1 MDAQTDSDSTKERL
15 SLKDAAE
22 EYIQYLESVR
32 CLSENTVTAYRNDL
46 HHLLLCVGEE
56 KLVSDVSES
65 DLISSIGS
73 LTHCRCRAATR
84 TGCSTCN
91 RCGG

>member
-22 EYIQYLESVR
+22 EYIQYLQSVR

-56 KLVSDVSES
+56 KSVVDVTES
-65 DLISSIGS
+65 DLISSIG
-73 LTHCRCRAATR
+73 
-84 TGCSTCN
+84 
-91 RCGG
+91 